1 MPAYF
6 DVSASLTSGTSAG
19 SATSG
24 GIRLLTGTAVQALV
38 KGIYVGTRSGT
49 AGGGQHRVI
58 TAATALS
65 SAGSTGITP
74 SKRNPNTPY
83 AAATTS
89 AASGHTHANSATL
102 RLSVGTAQTGGM
114 GGWVAIEPDA
124 AITLLAGGGANGNLE
139 TVAFYNAASMAYDIT
154 VEFNEQ

>member
-6 DVSASLTSGTSAG
+6 DVAASLTSGSSAG

-24 GIRLLTGTAVQALV
+24 GIRLLTGTAVAAVV
-38 KGIYVGTRSGT
+38 KGIYAGSRSTT

-65 SAGSTGITP
+65 SMGTGITP

-89 AASGHTHANSATL
+89 AASGATHANSATL
-102 RLSVGTAQTGGM
+102 RLSVGSAQTGGM

-124 AITLLAGGGANGNLE
+124 AIRLLAGGGANGNLE
-139 TVAFYNAASMAYDIT
+139 TVAFYSSASVAYDIT
-154 VEFNEQ
+154 VEFDEE